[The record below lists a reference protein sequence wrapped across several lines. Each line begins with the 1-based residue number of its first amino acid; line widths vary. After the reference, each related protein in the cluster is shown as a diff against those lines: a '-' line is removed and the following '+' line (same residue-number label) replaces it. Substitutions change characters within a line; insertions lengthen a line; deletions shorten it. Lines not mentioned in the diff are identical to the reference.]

1 MNYLDKVYTKSDSI
15 VFRKIA
21 DEFILVPI
29 RQNVGDLESIY
40 TLNETAARIWE
51 LIDGK
56 IKVKEIKE
64 NLARIDEFALN
75 NTVFVCDTETS
86 KKYGDIKTLLR
97 KKANQFRRMISG
109 LLRLL
114 SNMTLHWSQKTFISM
129 PLII

>member
-1 MNYLDKVYTKSDSI
+1 MNFLDKVYTKSDSI

-56 IKVKEIKE
+56 IKIGKIKE
-64 NLARIDEFALN
+64 KIVGEFEVSPEEAEK
-75 NTVFVCDTETS
+75 D
-86 KKYGDIKTLLR
+86 
-97 KKANQFRRMISG
+97 
-109 LLRLL
+109 
-114 SNMTLHWSQKTFISM
+114 
-129 PLII
+129 LIEHLQQLEEIEAIVED